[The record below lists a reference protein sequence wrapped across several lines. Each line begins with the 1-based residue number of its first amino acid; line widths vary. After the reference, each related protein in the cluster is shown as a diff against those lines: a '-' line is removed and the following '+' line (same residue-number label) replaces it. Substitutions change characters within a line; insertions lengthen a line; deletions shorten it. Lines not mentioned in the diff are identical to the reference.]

1 MAVGKRIFLRREMP
15 DIEIMNQFN
24 EIPASNTADV
34 MNRVGAMHPRIR
46 LMSNPE
52 TSIIVGPAL
61 TVKARAGD
69 NLMIHKA
76 LNMAQE
82 GDIIV
87 VSNEGDNTRALV
99 GEVMMAYA
107 YYTKK
112 IAGIIF
118 DGPIRD
124 IDAIKHMEMHVYAT
138 GTTPG
143 GPYKEGPGE
152 INVPIACGE
161 VTVEPGDI
169 ILCDPDGVTVIPKGE
184 ARSVLEAARKFKEE
198 DEKKLAAAK
207 NGTANRDW
215 VDKALADTDFEIIDD
230 IYRR

>member
-1 MAVGKRIFLRREMP
+1 MAVGKRIFLKREMP
-15 DIEIMNQFN
+15 DPEIMMQFKD
-24 EIPASNTADV
+24 IPASNTADV
-34 MNRVGAMHPRIR
+34 MNRVGAMHPRIK
-46 LMSNPE
+46 LVSSPG
-52 TSIIVGPAL
+52 SPIVVGPAL

-82 GDIIV
+82 GDILV

-107 YYTKK
+107 YYAKK

-124 IDAIKHMEMHVYAT
+124 IDAIQHMKMHVYAT

-184 ARSVLEAARKFKEE
+184 AAEVLIAAKKFKEE

-215 VDKALADTDFEIIDD
+215 VDQSLLEKDFEIIDD
-230 IYRR
+230 VYRR

>member
-1 MAVGKRIFLRREMP
+1 MAIGKRIFLKREMP
-15 DIEIMNQFN
+15 DPEIMMQFKD
-24 EIPASNTADV
+24 IPASNTADV
-34 MNRVGAMHPRIR
+34 MNRVGAMHPRIK
-46 LMSNPE
+46 LVSSPG
-52 TSIIVGPAL
+52 SPIVVGPAL

-82 GDIIV
+82 GDILV

-107 YYTKK
+107 YYSKK

-124 IDAIKHMEMHVYAT
+124 IDAIQHMKMHVYAT

-184 ARSVLEAARKFKEE
+184 AAEVLIAAKKFKEE

-215 VDKALADTDFEIIDD
+215 VDKSLLEKDYEIIDD

>member
-1 MAVGKRIFLRREMP
+1 MAIGKRIYLKREMP
-15 DIEIMNQFN
+15 DLEIMQQFK

-34 MNRVGAMHPRIR
+34 MNRVGSMHPRIN
-46 LMSNPE
+46 LMSGPDE
-52 TSIIVGPAL
+52 PIIVGPAL

-69 NLMIHKA
+69 NLVIHKA

-107 YYTKK
+107 YYSKK

-124 IDAIKHMEMHVYAT
+124 IDAIQHMKMHVYAT

-184 ARSVLEAARKFKEE
+184 AAAVLADARKFKEE

-215 VDKALADTDFEIIDD
+215 VDKSLVEKDFEIIDD
-230 IYRR
+230 VYRR